1 MLPATMGLQ
10 LSLPAHSL
18 SPDQTVNELS
28 SDARGLSNHEA
39 RGRLEQLGPNA
50 LPDEAPPSLWRIVAR
65 QFQSP
70 LIYLLLVAAGLAFAL
85 GEHTDAIVILAVVL
99 ANALIGAFQE
109 GRAERSMAALRRL
122 TAVRARVLRD
132 GNEQSLDARDLV
144 PGDVIL
150 LAAGDAVPA
159 DARVLEEAALEVAE
173 AVLTGESLPV
183 AKEVDPLPADTALA
197 DRHNMLF
204 AGTHVTAGRARA
216 VVVATGSAAEVGKIA
231 HLTAAAHGDKTPL
244 ERRIDQLGRYLLLGG
259 LGVFAAVLAA
269 GVARGL
275 PWNEILLVGISQLVS
290 VVPEGLPAAMTIALA
305 VGMQRMAAQGAIVRK
320 LSAVETL
327 GSTSVICT
335 DKTGTLTR
343 NEMTV
348 TTLRLPSGRALAIT
362 GTGYAPEGEVREG
375 EQKLTADGDA
385 ELRALCEAVALCNDA
400 ELASTPEGIKPLGD
414 PTEVALLTL
423 AEKAGLGVAELR
435 AQRPRSAELPFDSTT
450 KMMATQHG
458 EHVYVKGAPEAIAQL
473 CPADSG
479 AEATATTERALA
491 AQALRVLAAGVAEN
505 TTLSAEEGFEALSG
519 KVRLLGLIGQM
530 DPPRPEVREVI
541 AHCREAGI
549 RTVMVTGDHAAT
561 GLAIAR
567 DVGIAREDDRAM
579 TDAELEKA
587 GSSGLPNLIEN
598 VAVFARVQPER
609 KLRIVEA
616 FKARG
621 QVVAMTGDGVND
633 APALARADVGVAMG
647 ITGTE
652 VAKQAADIVITDD
665 RFATIV
671 AAVEQGRIVYSN
683 LRKVILLLLSTGLAE
698 VLVLIAAVA
707 LGYPLPFAA
716 VQILWNNVITEGTI
730 TVNLT
735 MDPAEG
741 DEMKRPPIG
750 MHEPIISR
758 TMLQRMLLMAAVI
771 ATLTLGFFVVRL
783 SLGTPFELART
794 STFTLLAVCEWFNVL
809 NCRSETHSALTLD
822 VLRNRPLVFGILLSS
837 LLQVAVV
844 YLPALNQTFYTVP
857 MPLSEVVLVGAVGS
871 LVLWAEEIRK
881 WFARRAGRQESRPA
895 SA

>member
-1 MLPATMGLQ
+1 MVQP
-10 LSLPAHSL
+10 LSLPAHAL
-18 SPDQTVNELS
+18 SPDQTVTELA
-28 SDARGLSNHEA
+28 SDARGLSNDEA
-39 RGRLEQLGPNA
+39 RGRLDRLGPNA
-50 LPDEAPPSLWRIVAR
+50 LPEDAPPSLLRIVAR

-70 LIYLLLVAAGLAFAL
+70 LIYLLIVAAGLAFAL
-85 GEHTDAIVILAVVL
+85 GERTDALVILGVVL
-99 ANALIGAFQE
+99 ANAAIGAFQE

-122 TAVRARVLRD
+122 TSVHARVLRE
-132 GNEQSLDARDLV
+132 GQEHSVDARELV

-159 DARVLEEAALEVAE
+159 DARVLEGVSLEVAE

-183 AKEVDPLPADTALA
+183 AKEVEPLPADTALA
-197 DRHNMLF
+197 DRHNMLY

-231 HLTAAAHGDKTPL
+231 HLTASAHGDKTPL
-244 ERRIDQLGRYLLLGG
+244 ERRIEQLGRYLLVGG
-259 LGVFAAVLAA
+259 LGVFGAVLGA
-269 GVARGL
+269 GLARGL

-305 VGMQRMAAQGAIVRK
+305 VGMQRMAARGAIVRK

-348 TTLRLPSGRALAIT
+348 TTLRLASGRELTVT
-362 GTGYAPEGEVREG
+362 GTGYAPEGELREG
-375 EQKLTADGDA
+375 ARKLTAADDA

-400 ELASTPEGIKPLGD
+400 DLSVTPEGVRPLGD

-423 AEKAGLGVAELR
+423 AEKAGVRVAELR
-435 AQRPRSAELPFDSTT
+435 AERARDGELPFDSRT

-458 EHVYVKGAPEAIAQL
+458 EQVYVKGAPEAIAQL
-473 CPADSG
+473 STN
-479 AEATATTERALA
+479 AEVTRDVERELA
-491 AQALRVLAAGVAEN
+491 GRALRVLAVAVAEGVS
-505 TTLSAEEGFEALSG
+505 LAPQQGFEALRG
-519 KVRLLGLIGQM
+519 KLRLLGLVGQM
-530 DPPRPEVREVI
+530 DPPRPEVREVVE
-541 AHCREAGI
+541 HCRKAGI

-561 GLAIAR
+561 GLAIGR
-567 DVGIAREDDRAM
+567 DVGIAREGDRAM

-587 GSSGLPNLIEN
+587 GSAELPNVIEK

-621 QVVAMTGDGVND
+621 LVVAMTGDGVND

-671 AAVEQGRIVYSN
+671 AAVEQGRIVYRN

-750 MHEPIISR
+750 MQEPIISR
-758 TMLQRMLLMAAVI
+758 FMLKRMVLMASVI
-771 ATLTLGFFVVRL
+771 AGLTLGFFVVQL

-809 NCRSETHSALTLD
+809 NCRSETRSALSLD
-822 VLRNRPLVFGILLSS
+822 VLRNRPLVIGIALSCA
-837 LLQVAVV
+837 LQVAVV
-844 YLPALNQTFYTVP
+844 YIPALNQTFYTVP

-871 LVLWAEEIRK
+871 LVLWAEELRK
-881 WFARRAGRQESRPA
+881 WLARRAQPA
-895 SA
+895 ASQAAA